1 MSPTGTGP
9 APYGGLAADM
19 RSLHHESFTGA
30 LLVFGPP
37 DTTLHFRQ
45 GLLVAARTPAAPA
58 PDTLLLRSGAVPE
71 QDWAA
76 ARAHALTTGDLG
88 AELLARR
95 HVSAALLELTLERS
109 LLDGVFAMGLT
120 PSNRGGEVRPGALPP
135 LLRLDEGVEPGPAL
149 REAARRHDA
158 VGRRWG
164 PPADLARLRPVA
176 SGAPEAVPST
186 VHRDLLARADGRRTP
201 RDLAFALGRDVS
213 GVMADLVRLAERG
226 LVETAPRP
234 PGGPL
239 SRRLPERGQD
249 GPGPRPL
256 TQRRP
261 GADGTHLAPGT
272 DTGLPPEVAARLNAA
287 HHVPGDL
294 LGDEE

>member
-1 MSPTGTGP
+1 MSPTESGP
-9 APYGGLAADM
+9 APFGGLAADM
-19 RSLHHESFTGA
+19 RGLHHESFTGA

-45 GLLVAARTPAAPA
+45 GLLVAALTPAAPA
-58 PDTLLLRSGAVPE
+58 PDTLLLRSGAVPG

-76 ARAHALTTGDLG
+76 AREHALTTGDLG

-95 HVSAALLELTLERS
+95 HVGAALLELTLERS

-120 PSNRGGEVRPGALPP
+120 PSNRGGEVRPGSPPP
-135 LLRLDEGVEPGPAL
+135 LLCLDEGVEPGPAL

-158 VGRRWG
+158 IGRRWG
-164 PPADLARLRPVA
+164 PPAALARLRAVA
-176 SGAPEAVPST
+176 TGAPETVPST

-213 GVMADLVRLAERG
+213 GVMTDLVRLAERG
-226 LVETAPRP
+226 LVDTAPRP
-234 PGGPL
+234 TGGPL
-239 SRRLPERGQD
+239 TRRPPERRQD
-249 GPGPRPL
+249 DPEPRPL
-256 TQRRP
+256 TRRRS
-261 GADGTHLAPGT
+261 GAGGTRRAPRT
-272 DTGLPPEVAARLNAA
+272 DTGLPPDLAARLNATRNL
-287 HHVPGDL
+287 PDDL